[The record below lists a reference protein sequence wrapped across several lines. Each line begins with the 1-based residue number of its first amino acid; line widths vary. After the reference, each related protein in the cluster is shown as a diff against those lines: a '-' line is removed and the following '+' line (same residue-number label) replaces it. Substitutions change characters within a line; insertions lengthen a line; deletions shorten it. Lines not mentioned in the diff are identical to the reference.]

1 MLKPAIMAVGLIL
14 IILLSANSYF
24 AFVGVKAIINAIAV
38 IGIVVISG
46 YANQLH
52 LGQSAFI
59 GLGAYVSA
67 ILVTKL
73 GVNFWL
79 TVPCSIVVAGIVGW
93 LLSIP
98 TLRLKGGSYLAL
110 VTQCFGEIVYILL
123 LNLESITNGAFGI
136 LGIPSPRIGPLV
148 FSDLRS
154 YLFLCLAFLILVYV
168 VVKRI
173 LNSKYGR
180 FFKSIK
186 EAEEAAQSVGIHT
199 RKYKMIAFVLATS
212 IAGIAGALYGPYI
225 GYLSPEQFRWSA
237 SLTLVGMAI
246 VGGLSSVEGGILGS
260 VLLTFLPEL
269 LRSADQLRMILY
281 GLVIILSLAF
291 IPNGLISLFGKSR
304 AELAGMMRN
313 RLKELTRHSTRKS
326 GLTKHEKSKEE
337 T

>member
-1 MLKPAIMAVGLIL
+1 MKT
-14 IILLSANSYF
+14 
-24 AFVGVKAIINAIAV
+24 NAITNAAV
-38 IGIVVISG
+38 FFPIFFQYIDSFLP
-46 YANQLH
+46 A
-52 LGQSAFI
+52 
-59 GLGAYVSA
+59 
-67 ILVTKL
+67 KL
-73 GVNFWL
+73 KW
-79 TVPCSIVVAGIVGW
+79 A
-93 LLSIP
+93 
-98 TLRLKGGSYLAL
+98 
-110 VTQCFGEIVYILL
+110 Q
-123 LNLESITNGAFGI
+123 ITN
-136 LGIPSPRIGPLV
+136 
-148 FSDLRS
+148 
-154 YLFLCLAFLILVYV
+154 
-168 VVKRI
+168 K
-173 LNSKYGR
+173 
-180 FFKSIK
+180 
-186 EAEEAAQSVGIHT
+186 
-199 RKYKMIAFVLATS
+199 
-212 IAGIAGALYGPYI
+212 YI